1 MLIDA
6 KAFMVIGSLCP
17 ISVQGVIRGLRWGIG
32 CKGAEALISSHMDV
46 NSARPFIGQHK
57 GEGTDKRNEYP
68 YGMR

>member
-6 KAFMVIGSLCP
+6 KAFMVIGSLGP
-17 ISVQGVIRGLRWGIG
+17 ISVQGVIRGLRCGIG
-32 CKGAEALISSHMDV
+32 CKGAKALDV